1 MVIWSI
7 GLGTGLQTQL
17 GGFDSY
23 YHLNGFGGNPRI
35 DDESMSTKMPRGQ
48 VTGDGSYLFLEWL
61 DTISRYEQH
70 SVYMFEGGR
79 NLNIYLPRWRNGS
92 VFVLHTNGGGSI
104 PSRGTKNWVVKVVR
118 IRQPDCKSG
127 PFGSGS
133 SPLLPT
139 MIMVFSISRMS
150 TIQDRSKNSH
160 TPCRCT
166 VKLRISS

>member
-1 MVIWSI
+1 MSSSILPLRISVSTHGFGPCGGSSILSGVTKMVIWSI

-23 YHLNGFGGNPRI
+23 YHLNGFGGNPKI

-104 PSRGTKNWVVKVVR
+104 PSRGTK
-118 IRQPDCKSG
+118 I
-127 PFGSGS
+127 
-133 SPLLPT
+133 
-139 MIMVFSISRMS
+139 
-150 TIQDRSKNSH
+150 
-160 TPCRCT
+160 
-166 VKLRISS
+166 

>member
-1 MVIWSI
+1 MVEWFRRWIANSARWVRFLLSP
-7 GLGTGLQTQL
+7 QL
-17 GGFDSY
+17 
-23 YHLNGFGGNPRI
+23 
-35 DDESMSTKMPRGQ
+35 PRGQ
-48 VTGDGSYLFLEWL
+48 VTIDGSYPTIEWL

-70 SVYMFEGGR
+70 SVYMFESGR

-104 PSRGTKNWVVKVVR
+104 PSRGTIKWLTLHNGLQRKCIWVVKVVR

-139 MIMVFSISRMS
+139 MIMSFSKRKGVDTFLGSRKFKPS
-150 TIQDRSKNSH
+150 AGA
-160 TPCRCT
+160 P
-166 VKLRISS
+166 